1 VIFYP
6 NPVSDLL
13 TIKTNE
19 DNFLVELRDL
29 SGKLIMTNENSSQ
42 IDLSEIEKGIYMIVY
57 NSTRQKV
64 TKIIVK

>member
-1 VIFYP
+1 MP
-6 NPVSDLL
+6 NPHVLRL
-13 TIKTNE
+13 TH
-19 DNFLVELRDL
+19 NFLVELRDL

-42 IDLSEIEKGIYMIVY
+42 IDLSEMEKGIYMINY